1 MRNLSERKYETFHKC
16 TEKMPGEGKE
26 SFQLEREQM
35 QETDQIGA
43 GTVESDVVAFELSLK
58 G

>member
-1 MRNLSERKYETFHKC
+1 
-16 TEKMPGEGKE
+16 MPGGGKE

-35 QETDQIGA
+35 QEKDQTGA

-58 G
+58 

>member
-1 MRNLSERKYETFHKC
+1 
-16 TEKMPGEGKE
+16 MPGEGKE

-35 QETDQIGA
+35 QEKDQIGA

>member
-1 MRNLSERKYETFHKC
+1 MRLFINMPRKCQGK
-16 TEKMPGEGKE
+16 GKE
-26 SFQLEREQM
+26 SLQLEREQM
-35 QETDQIGA
+35 QEKDQIRA